1 MPIREYECDVCGR
14 RFEKIQKFSDPPI
27 EVCPTC
33 GGHVHKM
40 ISSPAFQFKGSGWY
54 VTDYARKDSGGG
66 KTDSD
71 SSEKSA
77 SKDSKDSKDSKGSKE
92 SKDSKDSKDSA
103 GSDKDSGS
111 KKNESTTTSTT
122 EKSKNS
128 SST

>member
-14 RFEKIQKFSDPPI
+14 RFEKIQGFSDPPI

-66 KTDSD
+66 KGDAD
-71 SSEKSA
+71 SSEKTA
-77 SKDSKDSKDSKGSKE
+77 SKDSKDSKDSKEGFE
-92 SKDSKDSKDSA
+92 RLEGFERNGQLRQGRRREENRIDDTFDRPR
-103 GSDKDSGS
+103 
-111 KKNESTTTSTT
+111 NRRIHPST
-122 EKSKNS
+122 
-128 SST
+128 

>member
-14 RFEKIQKFSDPPI
+14 RFEKIQGFSDPPI

-54 VTDYARKDSGGG
+54 VTDYARKDSGG
-66 KTDSD
+66 KSDSD
-71 SSEKSA
+71 SGEKTA
-77 SKDSKDSKDSKGSKE
+77 AKDSKDSKDA
-92 SKDSKDSKDSA
+92 KDSKDPKESKETTS
-103 GSDKDSGS
+103 SDKESGA
-111 KKNESTTTSTT
+111 KKTESTTPSTTT

-128 SST
+128 SET